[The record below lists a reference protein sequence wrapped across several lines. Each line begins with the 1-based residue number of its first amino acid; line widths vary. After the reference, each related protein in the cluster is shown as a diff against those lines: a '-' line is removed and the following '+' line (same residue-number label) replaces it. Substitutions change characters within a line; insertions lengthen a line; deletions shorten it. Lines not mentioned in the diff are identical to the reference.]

1 MMMVMMTM
9 VVMVFKW
16 TNYLRGHFSKEDT
29 QGQQVY
35 ENRPKLIN
43 YKGYVNQ
50 NHNEIS
56 SYCC

>member
-1 MMMVMMTM
+1 MMMM

-16 TNYLRGHFSKEDT
+16 TNYLSGHFSKEDT
-29 QGQQVY
+29 QDQQVY

-43 YKGYVNQ
+43 YKGYANQ
-50 NHNEIS
+50 NHTEIS